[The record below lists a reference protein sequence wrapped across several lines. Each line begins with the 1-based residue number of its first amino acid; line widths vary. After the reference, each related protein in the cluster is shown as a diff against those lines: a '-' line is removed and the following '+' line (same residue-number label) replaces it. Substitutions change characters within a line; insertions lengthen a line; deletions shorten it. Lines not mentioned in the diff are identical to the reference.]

1 MTSARVCLGVLLSL
15 PIAVG
20 AQGYGSHE
28 DSGARR
34 AGADAAVTL
43 PAYPIAENYLPFEV
57 NPVTPFTFFIDAK
70 SISVTDGVVRF
81 TLIAKSPHGA
91 QNVSY
96 EGIRC
101 ADEMYRVYA
110 YGRDDH
116 TWLKLRDSRWRPIPV
131 DPRNSQ
137 RNVLYDNYFCPTSS
151 ADVRNVQDAVN
162 ALKRGGNPGAS
173 TNY

>member
-1 MTSARVCLGVLLSL
+1 MKPAYLTLAVLLLL
-15 PIAVG
+15 PLAAA
-20 AQGYGSHE
+20 AQGYASDD
-28 DSGARR
+28 DSAWRPP
-34 AGADAAVTL
+34 ADAPLTL
-43 PAYPIAENYLPFEV
+43 PAYPKAEDYLPFDV
-57 NPVTPFTFFIDAK
+57 NPITPFTFFIDAK
-70 SISVTDGVVRF
+70 SISVADGVVRF
-81 TLIAKSPHGA
+81 TLIAKSPNGA